1 MLRLNAFF
9 SFEPVGRGSQ
19 GLASPSAGAVGCCG
33 QPFRRASG
41 RVCEMHGADSDS
53 VCRAP

>member
-19 GLASPSAGAVGCCG
+19 GLASPSAGAFGCCG
-33 QPFRRASG
+33 QPIPESLWPRL
-41 RVCEMHGADSDS
+41 
-53 VCRAP
+53 